1 MSATFS
7 VNSAKLLKTSVEVSE
22 NLRGCL
28 RKTLRMFLET
38 SSDVLEMSSDVVAS
52 LLEGSCTAHW
62 QGLDFAATESTCVL
76 AQFWRILAEPNAATC

>member
-7 VNSAKLLKTSVEVSE
+7 GNSADDLKTSAELFE
-22 NLRGCL
+22 NIRVCF
-28 RKTLRMFLET
+28 RMTLRMFLKI

-52 LLEGSCTAHW
+52 LLVGSCTAHW